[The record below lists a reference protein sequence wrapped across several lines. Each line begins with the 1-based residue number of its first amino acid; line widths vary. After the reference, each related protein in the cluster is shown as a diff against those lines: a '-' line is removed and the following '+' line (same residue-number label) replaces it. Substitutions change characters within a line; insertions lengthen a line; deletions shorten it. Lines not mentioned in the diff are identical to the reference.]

1 MTKAAS
7 PAAALAG
14 VPAGLQAQG
23 VWAGRRQLF
32 IRFAG
37 EAETAIMY
45 SADALANELK
55 RMTSRTTVHSI
66 AVSGSDPLGN
76 VEYLCQVFE
85 RWKPELP
92 VMVDTDGQRP
102 DTLTS
107 LRTYLTLV
115 QVTVEFAGPQAV
127 ADRAIETIALASSLE
142 LQRALVLVP
151 QQDTSDAQ
159 LLRLIEQA
167 HAASDGTMIVVH
179 PATVASAAGAG
190 DTLDRRWSVLLEQAT
205 ALHGDVR
212 VARRIPPPAGIR

>member
-1 MTKAAS
+1 MTQSAS

-23 VWAGRRQLF
+23 AWAGRRQLF

-45 SADALANELK
+45 TADALASELK

-76 VEYLCQVFE
+76 VEYLCQTFE
-85 RWKPELP
+85 RWRPELP

-102 DTLTS
+102 DALSS
-107 LRTYLTLV
+107 LRSHLTLV
-115 QVTVEFAGPQAV
+115 QVTVEFTGQQAV
-127 ADRAIETIALASSLE
+127 SDRAIETIAMAASLE
-142 LQRALVLVP
+142 LQRALVLAP
-151 QQDTSDAQ
+151 QQETSDAQ

-179 PATVASAAGAG
+179 PGPVAGSLGG
-190 DTLDRRWSVLLEQAT
+190 ESMDRRWSVLLEQAS